1 MLESFGVLNIWTY
14 VLGAIFIIL
23 VPGPNTLF
31 VLKTGITGGIREG
44 YKAASAV
51 LIGDGVLIFLAYL
64 GIASLIRSSPFL
76 FNLIKMLGALYL
88 LYLGIK
94 ILYSALRHTPRQASE
109 EHVEVSHT
117 FRKALTLSLTNPKSI
132 LFYVSFFVQFIDLN
146 YAHTGLSFLIL
157 ATILECISISYMTFL
172 IFSGAA
178 LAHFLGQKQ
187 RLARLGNSMVGLMF
201 LGFASKLATATA

>member
-14 VLGAIFIIL
+14 ILGTIFIIL

-44 YKAASAV
+44 YKATSAV
-51 LIGDGVLIFLAYL
+51 LIGDGALIFLAYL

-94 ILYSALRHTPRQASE
+94 ILYSALRHTPRQSNE
-109 EHVEVSHT
+109 ERVEVSHT

-157 ATILECISISYMTFL
+157 ATILECISICYMTFL

-178 LAHFLGQKQ
+178 LARFLGQKQ
-187 RLARLGNSMVGLMF
+187 RLARLGTPWS
-201 LGFASKLATATA
+201 A